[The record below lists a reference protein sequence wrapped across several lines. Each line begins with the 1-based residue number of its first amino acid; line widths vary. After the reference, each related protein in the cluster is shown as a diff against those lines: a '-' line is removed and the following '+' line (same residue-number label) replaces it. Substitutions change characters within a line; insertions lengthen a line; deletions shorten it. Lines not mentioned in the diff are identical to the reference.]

1 MKALDTDVLS
11 LVLQGEPAYVQK
23 LSAIPPADRSI
34 PIVVADQLLRGRLNL
49 IRQAEAG
56 KTQASLADAYSFLAL
71 TLNDLRSIQVLCYS
85 PKAELL
91 AQTWRKQKIR
101 VGISD
106 LRIAALCIVHSAT
119 LISRN
124 RRDFDQ
130 IPGLSVEY
138 W

>member
-11 LVLQGEPAYVQK
+11 LVFKGDPACVQK
-23 LSAIPPADRSI
+23 LTAIPASNRSI
-34 PIVVADQLLRGRLNL
+34 PIVVADQLLRGRLNVV
-49 IRQAEAG
+49 RQAEAG
-56 KTQASLADAYSFLAL
+56 KTQASVADAYSFLEL
-71 TLNDLRSIQVLCYS
+71 TLNDIRSIQVLSYS
-85 PKAELL
+85 PQAELL
-91 AQTWRKQKIR
+91 VQGWRKQKIR

-106 LRIAALCIVHSAT
+106 MRIAALCIIHSAT